1 VLSRYV
7 GGVSTRKSWA
17 GSTLAD
23 RKTERR
29 AKLVDA
35 AITLLAEGGGPACS
49 VRAVCR
55 TSGLTERYFYES
67 FPDRDTLVT
76 TVFDELAAQVTE
88 SVLIAVAA
96 TDGTPAAVATAAVD
110 AAVGL
115 TIDQPEKG
123 RVLFVALVSDPILYG
138 KIDEFGPILAGLIRA
153 QLGRGASDEHADLVA
168 SSLAGALGHL
178 FHQYV
183 VGTLD
188 VSRESFVRHCV
199 QLLLT
204 VAEMPAPT
212 PAR

>member
-1 VLSRYV
+1 MAE
-7 GGVSTRKSWA
+7 RKSWA

-23 RKTERR
+23 RRAERR

-67 FPDRDTLVT
+67 FPDRDTLVS
-76 TVFDELAAQVTE
+76 TVFDELAGEVTQA
-88 SVLIAVAA
+88 VLVAVAG
-96 TDGTPAAVATAAVD
+96 TDGTPAAVASAAVD

-115 TIDQPEKG
+115 TLDQPAKG
-123 RVLFVALVSDPILYG
+123 RVLFVALMSDPVLYA
-138 KIDEFGPILAGLIRA
+138 KVDEFGPVLAGLIRA
-153 QLGRGASDEHADLVA
+153 QLDRGAGDEHADLVA

-183 VGTLD
+183 VGTLA
-188 VSRESFVRHCV
+188 VSRESFVQHCV

-204 VAEMPAPT
+204 VSEMRAPSVKNG
-212 PAR
+212 R